1 VTTSSINKIILLKK
15 RKPELIKEDERLLTS
30 SEVSVST
37 GDSGQGEFWVTGRD
51 FEIIVCHDK

>member
-37 GDSGQGEFWVTGRD
+37 GDSGQGKFWVTGRD